1 VKNWNDR
8 IKNYLEKIVTLT
20 KDTKPVMDGTF
31 DSNSKAMLDKMF
43 GRRGRDLIEK
53 IFSKK

>member
-53 IFSKK
+53 LFVKK